1 MNLVWVHVVHVV
13 QVMIKHKL
21 FYSENSVLQ
30 VQMHVQFC
38 ITRICAI
45 RNRSTGIE
53 FFTALNLS
61 HFYNL
66 FPSEKEPTNPPP
78 PCKPNPPVIVPKC

>member
-13 QVMIKHKL
+13 QVMIEHKL

-61 HFYNL
+61 HFYL

-78 PCKPNPPVIVPKC
+78 PTCKPNPPVIVPKC